1 MEVEHDIVKFALLA
15 QKSEVVLKMANEDT
29 LNSKTTR
36 TITRPKAN
44 PGTNTHLLLAKL
56 KISTTYLNVL
66 GNFSEVI
73 QSSHAEK
80 QKNYND
86 DKQGTNSFNQAI

>member
-73 QSSHAEK
+73 
-80 QKNYND
+80 
-86 DKQGTNSFNQAI
+86 

>member
-1 MEVEHDIVKFALLA
+1 MEVEHDVVKFALLA
-15 QKSEVVLKMANEDT
+15 QKVEVVLKMANEDA

-44 PGTNTHLLLAKL
+44 PDTNTHLLLAKL